1 MANDTADESVV
12 NVMAEDITPPQ
23 DENLENKIS
32 FHPDGTVAGIGP
44 LETYPFLFEST
55 LALRYRFKDDKV
67 VDLYPGLTD
76 EEVMDKVLEE
86 NEARAAADQA
96 KRDALPYTI
105 TKYTIQ
111 SRMTDDES
119 DTFEEDI
126 ETGSSREKRM
136 WNAMT
141 SMVSTEDYFTTVK
154 NRMIKLFDAER
165 TKQILARNT

>member
-1 MANDTADESVV
+1 
-12 NVMAEDITPPQ
+12 MAEDTTPTEDQ
-23 DENLENKIS
+23 NEEIRIS
-32 FHPDGTVAGIGP
+32 FHPNGMPAGIGP
-44 LETYPFLFEST
+44 LERYPFEFEST
-55 LALRYRFKDDKV
+55 LLLRYRLEDEVV

-76 EEVMDKVLEE
+76 EEVMDKVIEE
-86 NEARAAADQA
+86 NEARAAEDQA